1 MTERCDTAM
10 IFKARKGQTSYGEL
24 IGILML
30 DTNTPFI
37 QGDVGNAASY
47 GYPVRFK
54 RIDGL
59 TPDRIFDHDQSFVQA
74 MIDGARELEREG
86 VRAITGDCGFMAI
99 YQHKAQEAVDIPVF
113 LSSLLQIP
121 FITSIIKSSSRV
133 GVLTANSKSL
143 TQEMLVSLGL
153 NNMDRLVIAGL
164 EDTKDFKKAAIED
177 VGLLDSQAVRQ
188 EVVQAAQTMHRKN
201 SNLGA
206 MLLECSMLPPYAADV
221 QEVTGLPVFDY
232 LSMIDHLAASLL
244 KKRFPEKM

>member
-1 MTERCDTAM
+1 M
-10 IFKARKGQTSYGEL
+10 IFKARQGQTWYGEL

-47 GYPVRFK
+47 SYPVRFK

-59 TPDRIFDHDQSFVQA
+59 TPSRIFDHDQSFVQA
-74 MIDGARELEREG
+74 MVDGARELEREG
-86 VRAITGDCGFMAI
+86 VGAITGDCGFMAI
-99 YQHKAQEAVDIPVF
+99 YQHKVQEAVDIPVF

-121 FITSIIKSSSRV
+121 FITSIIKPSSRV
-133 GVLTANSKSL
+133 GVLTAHSKSL
-143 TQEMLVSLGL
+143 TREILVSFGL
-153 NNMDRLVIAGL
+153 NNLDRLVIAGL

-177 VGLLDSQAVRQ
+177 VGLLDSQAIRL
-188 EVVQAAQTMHRKN
+188 EVIQAAQTLHRKN
-201 SNLGA
+201 PNLGA

-221 QEVTGLPVFDY
+221 QEATGLPVFDY
-232 LSMIDHLAASLL
+232 LSMIDHLASSLL